1 MSTSIHGNA
10 TISEAARATQAA
22 MTYENLLI
30 ERAEPGIAI
39 LKINRPKALNALNAA
54 TLRELR
60 IALLGLAND
69 HTVRVVVLTGEG
81 EKAFIAGADIAEMK
95 DLAPAEGVTF
105 SQMGHEAAKLLEMMA
120 KPTIA
125 AVNGFALGGGTE
137 MALACDFIIA
147 SDKAVFGQPEVGLGI
162 IPGFGGTFRLV
173 RSIGLPKA
181 KELIYSGRRVKAD
194 EALAM
199 GLANHVI
206 PAEGFL
212 ASVLENHA
220 KPIALQSA
228 SAISKAKS
236 LMVEFTEAMGLN
248 TKVDAE
254 AHAFGRLMNSHDQR
268 EGMGAFMEKR
278 KPLFEGLKP

>member
-1 MSTSIHGNA
+1 MSV
-10 TISEAARATQAA
+10 A
-22 MTYENLLI
+22 MGSASVNDVKYENLLV
-30 ERAEPGIAI
+30 ENAEPGVVVV
-39 LKINRPKALNALNAA
+39 KINRPRALNALNTA

-60 IALLGLAND
+60 AALSLIAVDTKA
-69 HTVRVVVLTGEG
+69 RVVVLTGEG

-95 DLAPAEGVTF
+95 DLSPADGVLF
-105 SQMGHEAAKLLEMMA
+105 SQMGHEVAKLLESMP

-137 MALACDFIIA
+137 MAIACDFIVA
-147 SDKAVFGQPEVGLGI
+147 SEKAVFGQPEVGLGI

-173 RSIGLPKA
+173 RNVGLPRA
-181 KELIYSGRRVKAD
+181 KELVYSGRRVKAE
-194 EALAM
+194 EAMAI
-199 GLANHVI
+199 GLCNHVL

-212 ASVLENHA
+212 AAVIENHA

-228 SAISKAKS
+228 SAVAKAKS

-254 AHAFGRLMNSHDQR
+254 AHAFGRLMKSHDQL
-268 EGMGAFMEKR
+268 EGMGAFVDKR
-278 KPLFEGLKP
+278 KPAFEGLKA

>member
-1 MSTSIHGNA
+1 MS
-10 TISEAARATQAA
+10 
-22 MTYENLLI
+22 YENLI
-30 ERAEPGIAI
+30 VERVEPGIAI
-39 LKINRPKALNALNAA
+39 LKISRPKALNALNAA

-60 IALLGLAND
+60 AALGALKDDEA
-69 HTVRVVVLTGEG
+69 VRVVVLTGDG
-81 EKAFIAGADIAEMK
+81 DKAFVAGADIAEMK
-95 DLAPAEGVTF
+95 DLAPAEGVAF
-105 SQMGHEAAKLLEMMA
+105 SQMGHEAAKLLETMA

-137 MALACDFIIA
+137 MAIACDFIVA
-147 SDKAVFGQPEVGLGI
+147 SEKAVFGQPEVGLGI

-173 RSIGLPKA
+173 RSVGLPKA

-194 EALAM
+194 EAKAM
-199 GLANHVI
+199 GLCNHVL

-212 ASVLENHA
+212 AAVIEHHA

-228 SAISKAKS
+228 SAVAKAKS

-268 EGMGAFMEKR
+268 EGMGAFVEKR
-278 KPLFEGLKP
+278 KPVFRGLGGEAKP

>member
-1 MSTSIHGNA
+1 MSQPVK
-10 TISEAARATQAA
+10 SE
-22 MTYENLLI
+22 MKFENLLI
-30 ERAEPGIAI
+30 ERVEPGIAI
-39 LKINRPKALNALNAA
+39 LKINRPKALNALNSD

-60 IALLGLAND
+60 LALLDLGND
-69 HTVRVVVLTGEG
+69 SSVRVVVLTGEG
-81 EKAFIAGADIAEMK
+81 EKAFIAGADISEMK
-95 DLAPAEGVTF
+95 DLAPAEGVAF
-105 SQMGHEAAKLLEMMA
+105 SQMGHEAAKLLEMMS

-137 MALACDFIIA
+137 MAIACDFIIA
-147 SDKAVFGQPEVGLGI
+147 SEKAVFGQPEVGLGI

-173 RSIGLPKA
+173 RSVGLPRA

-199 GLANHVI
+199 GLCNHVL

-212 ASVLENHA
+212 AAVIENHV

-228 SAISKAKS
+228 TAVSKAKS

-254 AHAFGRLMNSHDQR
+254 AHAFGRLMNSHDQV
-268 EGMGAFMEKR
+268 EGMGAFTEKR
-278 KPLFEGLKP
+278 KAHFEGLSS

>member
-1 MSTSIHGNA
+1 MSADMNFEMSPRLNQVDSQH
-10 TISEAARATQAA
+10 EK
-22 MTYENLLI
+22 YENLLI
-30 ERAEPGIAI
+30 DRLEPGIVV
-39 LKINRPKALNALNAA
+39 LKINRPKALNALNASV
-54 TLRELR
+54 LRELR
-60 IALLGLAND
+60 VALRALGD
-69 HTVRVVVLTGEG
+69 DDSVRVLVLTGEG

-95 DLAPAEGVTF
+95 DLAPAEGVAF
-105 SQMGHEAAKLLEMMA
+105 SQMGHEVAKLLEMMN

-125 AVNGFALGGGTE
+125 AVTGFALGGGTE

-147 SDKAVFGQPEVGLGI
+147 SERAVFGQPEVGLGI

-173 RSIGLPKA
+173 RSVGLPKA

-199 GLANHVI
+199 GLVNHVI

-212 ASVLENHA
+212 NAVIENHA

-228 SAISKAKS
+228 SAVAKAKS

-268 EGMGAFMEKR
+268 EGMSAFVEKR

>member
-1 MSTSIHGNA
+1 MSLIDNQH
-10 TISEAARATQAA
+10 E
-22 MTYENLLI
+22 TYENLLV
-30 ERAEPGIAI
+30 ERAEPGIAV

-60 IALLGLAND
+60 VALRALKD
-69 HTVRVVVLTGEG
+69 DDTVRVVILTGEG

-105 SQMGHEAAKLLEMMA
+105 SQMGHEAAKLLEMMP

-137 MALACDFIIA
+137 MAIACDFIIA
-147 SDKAVFGQPEVGLGI
+147 SEKAVFGQPEVGLGI

-181 KELIYSGRRVKAD
+181 KELIYSGRKVKAD
-194 EALAM
+194 EALRM
-199 GLANHVI
+199 GLCNHVL

-212 ASVLENHA
+212 AAVIENHA

-228 SAISKAKS
+228 SAVSKAKQ

-254 AHAFGRLMNSHDQR
+254 AHAFGRLMKSHDQV
-268 EGMGAFMEKR
+268 EGMGAFTEKR
-278 KPLFEGLKP
+278 KPMFSGLNEGSKA